1 LVLLLESE
9 LWPNLIMS
17 AAAKGVSGFLI
28 ILEHDQITVHDHAY
42 FLVPSVHPS
51 LNFFILQEQNF
62 YLDYS

>member
-1 LVLLLESE
+1 
-9 LWPNLIMS
+9 MS